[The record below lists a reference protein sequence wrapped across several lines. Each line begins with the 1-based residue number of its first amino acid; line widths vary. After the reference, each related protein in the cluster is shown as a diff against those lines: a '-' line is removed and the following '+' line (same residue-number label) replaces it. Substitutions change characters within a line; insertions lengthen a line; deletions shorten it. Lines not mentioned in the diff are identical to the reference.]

1 MEYLVEKN
9 RMTNIIQIWKEKKR
23 QMSER
28 VKETLCTSCEHREV
42 CVHKLDYLNILKAI
56 ENARVSVV
64 KETQDGGFSSK
75 KVADYDFIS
84 GISVGCRYYRNWTD
98 TYHDGDSQCLIF

>member
-1 MEYLVEKN
+1 MPDG
-9 RMTNIIQIWKEKKR
+9 
-23 QMSER
+23 
-28 VKETLCTSCEHREV
+28 VKETLCTRCMHREV
-42 CVHKLDYLNILKAI
+42 CIHKLDYLNILKAV

-84 GISVGCRYYRNWTD
+84 GISVGCRYYRNLTD
-98 TYHDGDSQCLIF
+98 IYRDGDSQCLTF

>member
-1 MEYLVEKN
+1 MPDG
-9 RMTNIIQIWKEKKR
+9 
-23 QMSER
+23 
-28 VKETLCTSCEHREV
+28 VKETLCTRCMHKDV
-42 CVHKLDYLNILKAI
+42 CAYKLDYLNILKAV

-64 KETQDGGFSSK
+64 KENTDGGFSSK

-98 TYHDGDSQCLIF
+98 TYRDGDSQCLTF